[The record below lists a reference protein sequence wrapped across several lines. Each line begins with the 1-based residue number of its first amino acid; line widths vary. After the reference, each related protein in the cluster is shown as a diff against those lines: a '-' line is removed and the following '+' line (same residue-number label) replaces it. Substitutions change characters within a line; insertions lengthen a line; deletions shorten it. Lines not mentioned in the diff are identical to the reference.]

1 MCVKKNVGKWSDFSI
16 RSIENSEPVSVSFV
30 LLSLCLALV
39 VHLHLL
45 SFEVELITVNG
56 DHAHRAHDLTALR
69 LGGPAENIIQAVVP
83 IGVSLHRVGSGGSP
97 GPLLVFNGLD
107 VLKNALAVFLLLVVL
122 GARLLLSGGT
132 GRCLASLHD
141 IVNNL
146 TVRDKDIAALKG
158 GIRPSNGLL

>member
-1 MCVKKNVGKWSDFSI
+1 MKNNVGKWPDFSI

-45 SFEVELITVNG
+45 SSEVELITVNG
-56 DHAHRAHDLTALR
+56 DHAHRAHDLTSFR
-69 LGGPAENIIQAVVP
+69 LCGTGKNIIQAVVP
-83 IGVSLHRVGSGGSP
+83 IGVSLHWVGSSGGS

-122 GARLLLSGGT
+122 VARLLLSGGT

-146 TVRDKDIAALKG
+146 TVRDKDIARLKG
-158 GIRPSNGLL
+158 GIRLSNGLL

>member
-1 MCVKKNVGKWSDFSI
+1 MKNNVGKWPDFSI
-16 RSIENSEPVSVSFV
+16 STVENSEPVSVSFV

-56 DHAHRAHDLTALR
+56 DHAHRTHDLTALR
-69 LGGPAENIIQAVVP
+69 LGGTGENIIQAVVP
-83 IGVSLHRVGSGGSP
+83 IGVSLHWVGSGGGTWPKSR
-97 GPLLVFNGLD
+97 LFNGLFMFEHTLT
-107 VLKNALAVFLLLVVL
+107 VLLLLVVL

-146 TVRDKDIAALKG
+146 RVRDKNIAGLKG
-158 GIRPSNGLL
+158 GVRPSDGLL